1 VLIPSGDS
9 PFALTGGATRA
20 DTRRM
25 GFLIGRWLRRQSL
38 PVQCVVFGI
47 FALIGGVVLWAGV
60 VTRDWRGIVAGVL
73 LALAWPFDTF
83 VMSRIEMRIH
93 KRLYR

>member
-1 VLIPSGDS
+1 MLISYGDS

-25 GFLIGRWLRRQSL
+25 GFVIGRWLRRQSL

-47 FALIGGVVLWAGV
+47 FALIGGVFLWAGV
-60 VTRDWRGIVAGVL
+60 VTRDWRGVVAGVL
-73 LALAWPFDTF
+73 LAVAWPFDTF